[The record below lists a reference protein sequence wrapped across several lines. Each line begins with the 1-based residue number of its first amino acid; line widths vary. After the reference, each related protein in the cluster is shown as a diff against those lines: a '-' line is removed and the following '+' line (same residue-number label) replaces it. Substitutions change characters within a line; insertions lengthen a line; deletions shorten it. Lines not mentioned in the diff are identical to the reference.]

1 MSTTGHHALPERVQE
16 LEAEA
21 DALTLRLSGLS
32 YRRIADTQG
41 CSVSTAHD
49 RVERALRAY
58 VPQEDVDQL
67 RKIEGER
74 LEAAIGA
81 VLRVLSSEHA
91 RAADV
96 LAAAGTLARLQER
109 KAKLYGLD
117 TPVTQRVEVTT
128 HDGDLA
134 DLDRALDQWTAQQ
147 TAQGP
152 GGVEADRP
160 A

>member
-1 MSTTGHHALPERVQE
+1 MPRGDHQLPERIAE

-21 DALTLRLSGLS
+21 HALTLRLSGLS

-74 LEAAIGA
+74 LEAAISA
-81 VLRVLSSEHA
+81 VLQVLSSEHA
-91 RAADV
+91 KPADV
-96 LAAAGTLARLQER
+96 LAAAHTLARLQER

-117 TPVTQRVEVTT
+117 TPVVQKVEVTT

-134 DLDRALDQWTAQQ
+134 DLDATLDRWAAQ
-147 TAQGP
+147 AAGSK
-152 GGVEADRP
+152 GSVEADSTT
-160 A
+160 

>member
-1 MSTTGHHALPERVQE
+1 MATTGHHALPERVQE

-32 YRRIADTQG
+32 YRRIADAQG

-49 RVERALRAY
+49 RVDRALRAY

-81 VLRVLSSEHA
+81 VLRVLSHEQASA
-91 RAADV
+91 KQVLDAAT
-96 LAAAGTLARLQER
+96 TLARLQER

-117 TPVTQRVEVTT
+117 TPVTQKVEVEVR
-128 HDGDLA
+128 DGDLA
-134 DLDRALDQWTAQQ
+134 DLDAALEQWTQQ
-147 TAQGP
+147 TAVDG
-152 GGVEADRP
+152 A
-160 A
+160 

>member
-1 MSTTGHHALPERVQE
+1 MPTGHHALPERVAE

-32 YRRIADTQG
+32 YRRIADQQG

-49 RVERALRAY
+49 RVERALKAY

-81 VLRVLSSEHA
+81 VLAVMSDQRATPLQVLDAA
-91 RAADV
+91 R
-96 LAAAGTLARLQER
+96 TLARLQER

-117 TPVTQRVEVTT
+117 TPVTQKVEVEVR
-128 HDGDLA
+128 DGDLA
-134 DLDRALDQWTAQQ
+134 DLDAALEQWTQQ
-147 TAQGP
+147 QVID
-152 GGVEADRP
+152 GV
-160 A
+160 

>member
-1 MSTTGHHALPERVQE
+1 VATTGHHALPERVQE

-32 YRRIADTQG
+32 YRRIADEQG
-41 CSVSTAHD
+41 CSVSAAHD
-49 RVERALRAY
+49 RVQRALNAY
-58 VPQEDVDQL
+58 VPQEDVDAL

-81 VLRVLSSEHA
+81 VLRVLSHEQA
-91 RAADV
+91 TGKQILD
-96 LAAAGTLARLQER
+96 AAATLARLQER

-117 TPVTQRVEVTT
+117 TPVTQKLEVAV

-134 DLDRALDQWTAQQ
+134 DLDAALEQWTQQ
-147 TAQGP
+147 QA
-152 GGVEADRP
+152 VE
-160 A
+160 

>member
-1 MSTTGHHALPERVQE
+1 VSTTGHHALPERIQE

-32 YRRIADTQG
+32 YRRIADEQG
-41 CSVSTAHD
+41 CSVSAAHD
-49 RVERALRAY
+49 RVQRALKAY

-81 VLRVLSSEHA
+81 VLRVLSHEQATSKQILE
-91 RAADV
+91 AAT
-96 LAAAGTLARLQER
+96 TLARLQER

-117 TPVTQRVEVTT
+117 TPVTQKLEVAV

-134 DLDRALDQWTAQQ
+134 DLDAALEQWSSQERA
-147 TAQGP
+147 
-152 GGVEADRP
+152 VE
-160 A
+160 

>member
-1 MSTTGHHALPERVQE
+1 MPTGHHALPERVQE

-49 RVERALRAY
+49 RVERALKAY

-74 LEAAIGA
+74 LEATIG
-81 VLRVLSSEHA
+81 RVLEVISSD
-91 RAADV
+91 AATVNQV
-96 LAAAGTLARLQER
+96 LAAAATLARLQER
-109 KAKLYGLD
+109 KSKLYGLD
-117 TPVTQRVEVTT
+117 TPVTQKVEVEVR
-128 HDGDLA
+128 DGDLA
-134 DLDRALDQWTAQQ
+134 DLDAALDAWA
-147 TAQGP
+147 GRDR
-152 GGVEADRP
+152 EAVDG

>member
-1 MSTTGHHALPERVQE
+1 MSTTGHHALPERIQE

-32 YRRIADTQG
+32 YRRIAEAQA

-81 VLRVLSSEHA
+81 VLRVLSHEQASA
-91 RAADV
+91 KQV
-96 LAAAGTLARLQER
+96 LDAAATLARLQER

-117 TPVTQRVEVTT
+117 TPVTQ
-128 HDGDLA
+128 
-134 DLDRALDQWTAQQ
+134 
-147 TAQGP
+147 
-152 GGVEADRP
+152 
-160 A
+160 